1 MRIALKPRLLLQV
14 AVLAT
19 AACMPSPPNSET
31 SRFAL
36 EPGWQQIAGGPGTGC
51 AQDSSFAFFVHPGDD
66 RRLVIF
72 FQGGG
77 ACWNSQN
84 CDLRGGATFDS
95 NVEPGDAPGRGDGM
109 LDLSNPASPIHG
121 YTAVFVP
128 YCTGDVFLGARTVAY
143 TTPRTA
149 SAPERV
155 FHIRHHGIANAEWVL
170 NWVFARVPN
179 PSVILV
185 AGGSAGAIPTPHYAA
200 RVAKHY
206 PRSRVVQLGDGSGG
220 YRSPA
225 IPGLL
230 AQWGATTALRRDTAF
245 RSVDSVAL
253 TFESLYVVAGRTEPR
268 VTYAQFNTAEDE
280 TQRAYLS
287 VLGMPNARL
296 PQLLAE
302 NFADIR
308 NANPRF
314 RSYTAPGAEHTILMD
329 SGFYGLVVDG
339 VALRDWVARLL
350 DGDRVVNVGERLL
363 AAR

>member
-1 MRIALKPRLLLQV
+1 LLQV

-19 AACMPSPPNSET
+19 AACMPAPPDSAT
-31 SRFAL
+31 SLLAL
-36 EPGWQQIAGGPGTGC
+36 GPGWQQIAGGPGTGC
-51 AQDSSFAFFVHPGDD
+51 SQDSSFTFFVHPDSD
-66 RRLVIF
+66 RRVAIF

-77 ACWNSQN
+77 ACWNHQN
-84 CDLRGGATFDS
+84 CDLQGRASFKSD
-95 NVEPGDAPGRGDGM
+95 VKPADAPGRGDGM
-109 LDLSNPASPIHG
+109 LDLSNPASPIRG
-121 YTAVFVP
+121 YTVVFVP

-143 TTPRTA
+143 TIPRT
-149 SAPERV
+149 SSTPERV

-179 PSVILV
+179 PSVIFV
-185 AGGSAGAIPTPHYAA
+185 AGGSAGAIATPLYAS
-200 RVAKHY
+200 RVARRY
-206 PRSRVVQLGDGSGG
+206 PRARVVQLGDGSGG

-230 AQWGATTALRRDTAF
+230 AQWGATTALRRDTAY
-245 RSVDSVAL
+245 RSVDSAGL
-253 TFESLYVVAGRTEPR
+253 NFESLYVVAGRTELR

-308 NANPRF
+308 SANPRF
-314 RSYTAPGAEHTILMD
+314 RSYTAPGEEHVILMD
-329 SGFYGLVVDG
+329 PGFYDLVVDG

-350 DGDRVVNVGERLL
+350 DGDRVPNVGERLL
-363 AAR
+363 APR